1 MGMKSAVMLANR
13 YEPRHCL
20 ARDISKTG
28 KWTACSPDKRT
39 KRPDAA
45 RGTIGQHASMI
56 ICRPDLVTR
65 QLVNLSRLVQTSRC
79 LHPDRCCH
87 ISSQLSR

>member
-1 MGMKSAVMLANR
+1 MLANR

-56 ICRPDLVTR
+56 KVPCPALGISESHIEFSEIIFGISEFPDAI
-65 QLVNLSRLVQTSRC
+65 
-79 LHPDRCCH
+79 
-87 ISSQLSR
+87 ISEGH